1 MAPSLILLYTRYQVP
16 GIGVH
21 QSFFFFLFFSFD
33 LHFYFRAQLVGG
45 FTLRGLLDEPWSQVS
60 SLLPAGA
67 RLQFLSRIGFSIPTA
82 RRFSLNV
89 ANSRSRA
96 FR

>member
-45 FTLRGLLDEPWSQVS
+45 FNLSDLLEKPWSEVPS
-60 SLLPAGA
+60 RFPPDTC
-67 RLQFLSRIGFSIPTA
+67 LQFSSRIGFSVPTA
-82 RRFSLNV
+82 RRFSSSV